1 MVASRGATST
11 AATNNAPGE
20 KVAPVDLLAASVPV
34 QFQIKDLRAWT
45 YNHSDATKLL
55 EKLATHA
62 IVRYFVG
69 VDLFEV
75 MSSERAKAAVDL
87 KNNIQALA
95 DNHNLGVEIVL
106 VGLQDIHPPVK
117 VAKKFEE
124 VNAARQENEAAMRT
138 AEGYAAKPWPWP
150 RGREKSPRGRGLL
163 LPHCRRRPGAVSAI
177 HNQLMAFAPRP
188 KCFLNAR
195 IFQPWARR
203 TNSEIHSGDHEHAGC
218 APPEPRRQ
226 TPATVTCRFQLPENR
241 SFSPIRHIP
250 DMKRN
255 TVTLVIG
262 ALLVL
267 IFFVLLFTF
276 QVRQTE
282 VAVVTTFDKPTR
294 FIDKPGC
301 NSGGAPIQKW
311 TSLTSA
317 CTASRDD
324 STVLTRGDPV
334 GVLYV
339 GWSIKNPTN
348 FFSSFRGGN
357 AAAAEPSLGGL
368 IESAKNEVV
377 GKHPFS
383 HFVSTDPKE
392 LKFDEIEDEI
402 LKKIRPDAEAK
413 YGIDVRFVGIK
424 KLGLPESVT
433 EKVFARMQAERTKVV
448 EILKS
453 AGELEASKIRSAAD
467 TERQKLLA
475 DAHTKAMALRGQADA
490 EASKSFSVFN
500 QNPDLAIFLLQLRA
514 LEETLKE
521 KATLIWTSKPR
532 RNLVE
537 PVAKGAPATE
547 WPHLGHQP
555 K

>member
-1 MVASRGATST
+1 MLRG
-11 AATNNAPGE
+11 
-20 KVAPVDLLAASVPV
+20 
-34 QFQIKDLRAWT
+34 
-45 YNHSDATKLL
+45 
-55 EKLATHA
+55 
-62 IVRYFVG
+62 
-69 VDLFEV
+69 
-75 MSSERAKAAVDL
+75 
-87 KNNIQALA
+87 
-95 DNHNLGVEIVL
+95 EIL
-106 VGLQDIHPPVK
+106 
-117 VAKKFEE
+117 
-124 VNAARQENEAAMRT
+124 
-138 AEGYAAKPWPWP
+138 
-150 RGREKSPRGRGLL
+150 
-163 LPHCRRRPGAVSAI
+163 
-177 HNQLMAFAPRP
+177 
-188 KCFLNAR
+188 
-195 IFQPWARR
+195 
-203 TNSEIHSGDHEHAGC
+203 
-218 APPEPRRQ
+218 
-226 TPATVTCRFQLPENR
+226 
-241 SFSPIRHIP
+241 
-250 DMKRN
+250 
-255 TVTLVIG
+255 
-262 ALLVL
+262 
-267 IFFVLLFTF
+267 
-276 QVRQTE
+276 
-282 VAVVTTFDKPTR
+282 
-294 FIDKPGC
+294 
-301 NSGGAPIQKW
+301 
-311 TSLTSA
+311 
-317 CTASRDD
+317 
-324 STVLTRGDPV
+324 V

-521 KATLIWTSKPR
+521 KATLILDQQTPPCNLLSR
-532 RNLVE
+532 RQD
-537 PVAKGAPATE
+537 APTE
-547 WPHLGHQP
+547 RPHLGHNL